1 MVIHMYRYIKA
12 RFGQFMGV
20 TALLIVF
27 TAVTRASSLIE
38 QRLIDAAMGQDLAGL
53 RRNILLVLGMS
64 CIQSVI
70 YVIASV
76 CRDVFRVALINDA
89 RIKTFDGIMRRSRRD
104 FEKKH
109 SSDYVSALINDMST
123 IQGSLNILFMG
134 VVTGS
139 LMIFTTV
146 MMFYYQPLVTVCAIF
161 SALMMTTV
169 PMTLGGVTAKW
180 QKRRSGQ
187 LAALTAMLSECFGGF
202 ETITTFGISRQ
213 IRRRFRE
220 CSKELQYCDS
230 HAEGLNAFTDSLAQ
244 LLSVLAQ
251 TGILVLSCWMVFQ
264 GRMTIG
270 GMVVFTGLNSS
281 FCSGLSTMLM
291 LAPVLKGVKPIT
303 DRVNE
308 LADYVC
314 EGKTGEKEPSFKETL
329 EVKNLGFGYDEE
341 SAVFNQLSLN
351 LRRGGKYALTGE
363 SGSGKSTLIHLLLG
377 DYLNYTGEI
386 YYDGTE
392 LRKLT
397 QEKLYQVAVCIHQEV
412 FLFDDTIRNNICL
425 YEAFSDEQ
433 LDWALKASGVS
444 KFTDTFPEGISY
456 QVGERGERLSGGQK
470 QRIAIARALIRN
482 TDFLI
487 LDEGTSALDEQTAGE
502 IEAELLQLEK
512 LTLLTI
518 THHLRKPEEYDEVF
532 ALKDGKIA

>member
-1 MVIHMYRYIKA
+1 M
-12 RFGQFMGV
+12 
-20 TALLIVF
+20 
-27 TAVTRASSLIE
+27 
-38 QRLIDAAMGQDLAGL
+38 
-53 RRNILLVLGMS
+53 
-64 CIQSVI
+64 
-70 YVIASV
+70 
-76 CRDVFRVALINDA
+76 
-89 RIKTFDGIMRRSRRD
+89 
-104 FEKKH
+104 
-109 SSDYVSALINDMST
+109 
-123 IQGSLNILFMG
+123 
-134 VVTGS
+134 
-139 LMIFTTV
+139 
-146 MMFYYQPLVTVCAIF
+146 
-161 SALMMTTV
+161 
-169 PMTLGGVTAKW
+169 
-180 QKRRSGQ
+180 
-187 LAALTAMLSECFGGF
+187 
-202 ETITTFGISRQ
+202 
-213 IRRRFRE
+213 
-220 CSKELQYCDS
+220 
-230 HAEGLNAFTDSLAQ
+230 
-244 LLSVLAQ
+244 
-251 TGILVLSCWMVFQ
+251 
-264 GRMTIG
+264 
-270 GMVVFTGLNSS
+270 
-281 FCSGLSTMLM
+281 
-291 LAPVLKGVKPIT
+291 
-303 DRVNE
+303 
-308 LADYVC
+308 
-314 EGKTGEKEPSFKETL
+314 
-329 EVKNLGFGYDEE
+329 
-341 SAVFNQLSLN
+341 
-351 LRRGGKYALTGE
+351 
-363 SGSGKSTLIHLLLG
+363 LG